1 MPQRTD
7 VRKASNTRRSNSKSP
22 QKTKPQ
28 RFKAKNQ
35 RRPLTEK
42 FQTPKSQVPKN
53 SGGLPGR
60 GSFWGLSVWPLGF
73 FWVLFSFAFVGEARF
88 IGV

>member
-7 VRKASNTRRSNSKSP
+7 VRKASNTRRASSQSP

-28 RFKAKNQ
+28 RFKRQKSAAALGGKIPNAKEPSSKNQ
-35 RRPLTEK
+35 PRP
-42 FQTPKSQVPKN
+42 
-53 SGGLPGR
+53 PGR
-60 GSFWGLSVWPLGF
+60 GSFWDLSVWPLGF
-73 FWVLFSFAFVGEARF
+73 FWVCFSFAFVGEARF